1 MLKMYVY
8 VWTHSGL
15 WLVNANLKYILLS
28 LLSCL
33 THFTQTDFHVKKSV
47 HNKYIFVAH
56 QLQLSDSAP
65 LGKEHEF
72 G

>member
-8 VWTHSGL
+8 VWINSGL
-15 WLVNANLKYILLS
+15 WLANADLKYILLF

-33 THFTQTDFHVKKSV
+33 THFTQMDFHVKKSV
-47 HNKYIFVAH
+47 HNKYILVAH
-56 QLQLSDSAP
+56 QLQPSDNAP
-65 LGKEHEF
+65 FGKEHEF